1 MRMTGAITYDIRL
14 QHRHGFYYA
23 YLVISLFYIVLL
35 RLLPASSREMAD
47 VLLTFTDPSMLGFFF
62 IGGLVLL
69 EKGQDIHN
77 TLFVTPYKPE
87 EYMMSKTLSL
97 TMLSMISSYLIHVS
111 QFGFTT
117 NPLLFMTG
125 VFLTSVFFTLTGM
138 GVAFRCRSLNGFFF
152 LSTLVTFVFMLPILD
167 FLNIWSVPIFDVLP
181 AQGSFILLRSA
192 FEPIPLMRLLYAIFL
207 LAGWGALAFL
217 WTRHSF
223 RKFIMLRM
231 GGDGS

>member
-1 MRMTGAITYDIRL
+1 MRMAGAIAYDIKL

-35 RLLPASSREMAD
+35 CLLPASSREMAD

-97 TMLSMISSYLIHVS
+97 TLLSMISSYLIHVS
-111 QFGFTT
+111 QFGFST

-152 LSTLVTFVFMLPILD
+152 LSTLVTFVFMLPIMD
-167 FLNIWSVPIFDVLP
+167 FLNIWSTPIYYILP
-181 AQGSFILLRSA
+181 TQGSFMLLRSA
-192 FEPIPLMRLLYAIFL
+192 FEPIPWLQILYAVLL
-207 LAGWGALAFL
+207 LAGWGGLAFL
-217 WTRHSF
+217 WTRYSF

>member
-1 MRMTGAITYDIRL
+1 MRMAGAIAYDIKL

-23 YLVISLFYIVLL
+23 YLVISLFYIMLL

-69 EKGQDIHN
+69 EKGHDIHN

-97 TMLSMISSYLIHVS
+97 TLLSMISSYLIHVS
-111 QFGFTT
+111 QFGFST

-125 VFLTSVFFTLTGM
+125 VFLTSVFFTLAGM

-152 LSTLVTFVFMLPILD
+152 LSTLVTFVFMLPIMD
-167 FLNIWSVPIFDVLP
+167 FLHIWSTPIYYILP
-181 AQGSFILLRSA
+181 TQGSFLLLRSA
-192 FEPIPLMRLLYAIFL
+192 FEPVPWLQILYAVLL
-207 LAGWGALAFL
+207 LAGWIGLAFL
-217 WTRHSF
+217 WVRYSF
-223 RKFIMLRM
+223 RKFIMLRL

>member
-1 MRMTGAITYDIRL
+1 MRMAGAIAYDIKL

-87 EYMMSKTLSL
+87 EYMLSKTLSL
-97 TMLSMISSYLIHVS
+97 TLLSMISSYLIHVS
-111 QFGFTT
+111 QFGFST

-152 LSTLVTFVFMLPILD
+152 LSTLVTFVFMLPIMD
-167 FLNIWSVPIFDVLP
+167 FLNIWSTPIYYILP
-181 AQGSFILLRSA
+181 TQGSFLLLRSA
-192 FEPIPLMRLLYAIFL
+192 FEPVPWLQILYAVLL
-207 LAGWGALAFL
+207 LASWGVLAFL
-217 WTRHSF
+217 WTRYSF
-223 RKFIMLRM
+223 QKFIMLRM